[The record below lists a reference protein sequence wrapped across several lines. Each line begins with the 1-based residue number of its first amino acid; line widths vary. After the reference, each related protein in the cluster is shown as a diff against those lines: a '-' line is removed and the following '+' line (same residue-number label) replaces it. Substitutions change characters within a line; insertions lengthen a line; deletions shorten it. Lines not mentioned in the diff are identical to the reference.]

1 MNRTKSL
8 VAFVCLASSFAFISC
23 GPQREIKTTGVWA
36 NKEKMPAEPI
46 KSIFVIAFTDN
57 IEARAYLE
65 KGIADAARK
74 RGLKAYRSVDFIGPV
89 EIKQIAPVA
98 EVFIKKLK
106 DSACEAIM
114 TVAMVHSTSET
125 KYTPAS
131 DHVYSPYAYGSYAGY
146 GGFAGH
152 GMYGGFGGY
161 YGYAASTMTT
171 PGYYTTKDKYFLES
185 KIFSLADDELLM
197 SIQTK
202 VTNPEAIEKSS
213 VQYTETLVKAIDDL
227 GLRKKK

>member
-1 MNRTKSL
+1 MNKTKSL
-8 VAFVCLASSFAFISC
+8 VGFVCCAVSFVITSC

-46 KSIFVIAFTDN
+46 KSVFVIAFTDN

-74 RGLKAYRSVDFIGPV
+74 RGLKAYRSVDLIGPV
-89 EIKQIAPVA
+89 EMKAIAPVKD
-98 EVFIKKLK
+98 VFIKKLK
-106 DSACEAIM
+106 DSACDAIL
-114 TVAMVHSTSET
+114 TVALVHATSET

-131 DHVYSPYAYGSYAGY
+131 DMTYSPYGYGSYAGY

-152 GMYGGFGGY
+152 GAYGGFGGY
-161 YGYAASTMTT
+161 YGYAVSTMTT
-171 PGYYTTKDKYFLES
+171 PGYYTTKSKYFLES
-185 KIFSLADDELLM
+185 KIFDLDQDELLM